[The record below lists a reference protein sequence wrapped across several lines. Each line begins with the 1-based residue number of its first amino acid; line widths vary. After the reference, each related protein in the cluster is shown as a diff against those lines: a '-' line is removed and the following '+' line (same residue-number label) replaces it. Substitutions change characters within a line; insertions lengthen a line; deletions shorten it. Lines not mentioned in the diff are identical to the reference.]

1 MTKFSSTFPNII
13 AGCLLIIGLTG
24 LIKPGSCPAA
34 ESDRDFIPLAE
45 ISQGMTGYGLTVFQG
60 STVDTFG
67 VKVVGVQEN
76 IRADGSLLIV
86 EVSGHGLELSSIA
99 QGMSGSPIYLDG
111 RFAGALAFG
120 WGGALKPIAGVTPAA
135 EMLALP
141 TVPAAGPETRSRMYA
156 PDLRSLIIAGPP
168 DREMIQDLF
177 PDLSGE
183 EIKDLASFADPVR
196 QVDSPAWPTPR
207 DMIMTLLADLVP
219 EGAGKLP
226 GPDSWIVQP
235 TGFAAATSGSAS
247 TEPPAGPAFRPGSAC
262 AIPLI
267 IGDAKLGA
275 IGTVTWVQDDQVL
288 MMGHPFMQRGPVDW
302 PLATAEV
309 LTVFPSRQMSFK
321 IGSIGQIVGTV
332 HHDQRAG
339 LSGRTGPAP
348 AMVPVSVKLDLPS
361 GSGTENR
368 SYEFQIV
375 NDPGL
380 APTLVFWTLYNSLL
394 VAGDDASRQTMRY
407 RIETVWESPASLA
420 ADPLVLE
427 GVTAGPGGAM
437 GLAGEWMA
445 PLSLL
450 LNNPF
455 SEARLKEV
463 RAHLVMTRPME
474 TATIIGV
481 SGPRSLPAPGA
492 VAVFQVTVQPR
503 LGEKRVVEV
512 PLQLPVNL
520 EPGPYRILAASAAE
534 LFAFEAQRATG
545 RFQVANLNSIIDLL
559 RTGRSR
565 STLVLGLLAPG
576 RNRIILGKEMHNLP
590 GSVSRLIRSG
600 NMQAPKTLADY
611 AIRSDQPTDWVL
623 DGHAVRAL
631 ILPAAAKPFKEE
643 RRP

>member
-1 MTKFSSTFPNII
+1 MTSFSSKSPRFMV
-13 AGCLLIIGLTG
+13 GCLLIIGLAG
-24 LIKPGSCPAA
+24 LVMPGASPAA
-34 ESDRDFIPLAE
+34 DPDRDFIPLDE
-45 ISQGMTGYGLTVFQG
+45 ITHGMTGYGLTVFQG
-60 STVDTFG
+60 STIDTFG
-67 VKVVGVQEN
+67 VRVVGVQEN
-76 IRADGSLLIV
+76 VRADGSLLIV

-141 TVPAAGPETRSRMYA
+141 TAPVAGLKTESRMSA
-156 PDLRSLIIAGPP
+156 PDLRSLLMTGST
-168 DREMIQDLF
+168 DREMIRDLF
-177 PDLSGE
+177 PDLAVE
-183 EIKDLASFADPVR
+183 EITDLAGVSNFSP
-196 QVDSPAWPTPR
+196 QVDSPSWPTPR

-219 EGAGKLP
+219 GGTGNLP

-235 TGFAAATSGSAS
+235 VGFAGA
-247 TEPPAGPAFRPGSAC
+247 PAGGATAETMAGPVFRPGSAC

-267 IGDAKLGA
+267 TGDAKLGA

-348 AMVPVSVKLDLPS
+348 AMVPVSVNLELPS
-361 GSGTENR
+361 GAGTENR
-368 SYEFQIV
+368 SYEFRIV
-375 NDPGL
+375 NDPSL
-380 APTLVFWTLYNSLL
+380 APTLVFWSLYNSLL
-394 VAGDDASRQTMRY
+394 ATGDDASRQTMRY
-407 RIETVWESPASLA
+407 RVETVWESPASLA
-420 ADPLVLE
+420 AEPLVIE

-445 PLSLL
+445 PLSIL
-450 LNNPF
+450 LNNPYA
-455 SEARLKEV
+455 EARLKEV

-481 SGPRSLPAPGA
+481 SGPRSLPAPGDE
-492 VAVFQVTVQPR
+492 AVFQVTVQPR
-503 LGEKRVVEV
+503 LGEKRVVDISLV
-512 PLQLPVNL
+512 LPVNL

-559 RTGRSR
+559 RSSRSR

-576 RNRIILGKEMHNLP
+576 RNRIILGQEMHNLP
-590 GSVSRLIRSG
+590 GSVSHLIQSG

-611 AIRSDQPTDWVL
+611 AIRSDISTDWVL

-631 ILPAAAKPFKEE
+631 VLPAATAPFKEE